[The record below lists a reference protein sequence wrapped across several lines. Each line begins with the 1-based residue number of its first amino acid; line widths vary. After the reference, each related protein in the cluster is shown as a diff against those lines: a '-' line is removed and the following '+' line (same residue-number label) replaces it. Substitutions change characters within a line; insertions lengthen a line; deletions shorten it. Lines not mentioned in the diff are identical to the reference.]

1 MHIAAAIVSV
11 LLAAIL
17 AAAAARKLTHRDEV
31 VAEYAR
37 VGVPEERLNHLALIL
52 LAGAAGL
59 LVGLAWP
66 PVGIA
71 AAAGTVVYFLVAIAA
86 HVRHDDAAKLA
97 TPVAI
102 EVLAL
107 VALTLR
113 IVS

>member
-17 AAAAARKLTHRDEV
+17 A
-31 VAEYAR
+31 
-37 VGVPEERLNHLALIL
+37 
-52 LAGAAGL
+52 
-59 LVGLAWP
+59 
-66 PVGIA
+66 A

-107 VALTLR
+107 VALTLQ